1 MPPELL
7 VAGKLTPAADVYSFG
22 IMMWEMVSRT
32 PPFHGLHHGEII
44 HKVVTQDLRP
54 GEGWDGFG
62 GQLWRQVSA
71 RLPGTHDFAR
81 DTCARDYATMSF
93 TWEVAP
99 FM

>member
-54 GEGWDGFG
+54 GEDGDKFG
-62 GQLWRQVSA
+62 GKACATGLMHFQLDVMHVTGPSN
-71 RLPGTHDFAR
+71 
-81 DTCARDYATMSF
+81 
-93 TWEVAP
+93 
-99 FM
+99 

>member
-22 IMMWEMVSRT
+22 IMMWEMVSRM

-54 GEGWDGFG
+54 GEGGMNLAG
-62 GQLWRQVSA
+62 
-71 RLPGTHDFAR
+71 RLQRR
-81 DTCARDYATMSF
+81 DPSQRACRCHAACVCAVVNNLSF
-93 TWEVAP
+93 CWFQPAV
-99 FM
+99 